1 MLSSFLRR
9 PFSLMIFYIFYYAV
23 YHYIFVTHVI
33 TVIVDYCIRIHRRAP
48 FSLLASALLSE
59 IRYYYHTSYLFYF
72 IYDFG
77 KVHQ

>member
-23 YHYIFVTHVI
+23 YHYIFVTHV